1 MGNSNIPYRHLSFSS
16 FRHFFP
22 AKFIKQI
29 WLKMGTHR
37 RKRSLGLTGFLWL
50 GLFAA
55 AHTYLPSLQQIF
67 DLAYRLP
74 QTMVP
79 LSFVSVS
86 AFCQYRSVF
95 PLKILV
101 RIQRYLTL
109 RLYQFFPSE
118 AMRWKGFR
126 LLAIDGTIL
135 NLVEPLWP
143 YFGAL
148 NGCRGTGPTQA
159 YLVILY
165 DLITRIPLAF
175 RVGKAENNSLPRPL
189 LKRLIKH
196 LKTGDLLIID
206 LGFYSIEIFA
216 LLLNQSVNFIIPIR
230 AEGKPKLL
238 HRISK
243 NDGLYQIKASRY
255 WKNLSYVPEVITV
268 RIIDICH
275 PGFRP
280 RRLVTS
286 LLDSI
291 TYSSEEIAG
300 LYHQR
305 WHIETFF
312 REFKHTLQ
320 VTHWHAHGLHAFYTE
335 IFFQMLLV
343 IITRL
348 VMTEVA
354 LKSGI
359 PIGQLSFSR
368 CLAEV
373 RYVLAVVVHLP
384 IKYWIK
390 VYDELLIRLSSYTID
405 VRPGRRFER
414 DTQKRR
420 KQSRSRYS
428 YNIKKGDKNVA

>member
-22 AKFIKQI
+22 SKFIKQI

-37 RKRSLGLTGFLWL
+37 RNRSLGLTGFLWL
-50 GLFAA
+50 GLFVA

-74 QTMVP
+74 HTVLP

-86 AFCQYRSVF
+86 AFCQYRNAF
-95 PLKILV
+95 PLKMLLHIW
-101 RIQRYLTL
+101 RYLTQ
-109 RLYQFFPSE
+109 RLYQLYPSE
-118 AMRWKGFR
+118 ALRWKGFR

-148 NGCRGTGPTQA
+148 NGSRGTGPAQA

-175 RVGKAENNSLPRPL
+175 RIGKAENNSRPRPL

-206 LGFYSIEIFA
+206 SGFYSIEIFA
-216 LLLNQSVNFIIPIR
+216 LLLKTGVNFIIPMHTR
-230 AEGKPKLL
+230 GKPKLL
-238 HRISK
+238 QRLSK

-255 WKNLSYVPEVITV
+255 WKNLSYVPEVMTV
-268 RIIDICH
+268 RIINIYH

-280 RRLVTS
+280 KRLVTS
-286 LLDSI
+286 LLDAA
-291 TYSSEEIAG
+291 TYSSEEITG

-312 REFKHTLQ
+312 REFKHALQ
-320 VTHWHAHGLHAFYTE
+320 VTRWHAHRLQAFYTE
-335 IFFQMLLV
+335 IIFQMLLV

-348 VMTEVA
+348 IMAEVS

-359 PIGQLSFSR
+359 PIGQLSFSK

-373 RYVLAVVVHLP
+373 RYALAIVVHLP
-384 IKYWIK
+384 IKCWIK
-390 VYDELLIRLSSYTID
+390 VYEELLIRLSSYAID

-420 KQSRSRYS
+420 KQSRLRYS
-428 YNIKKGDKNVA
+428 SNIKKENKNVA

>member
-1 MGNSNIPYRHLSFSS
+1 MGNSNSSYRHIAFSS

-22 AKFIKQI
+22 SKFIKQI
-29 WLKMGTHR
+29 WLKMGHRR
-37 RKRSLGLTGFLWL
+37 RKRYLGLDGFLWL
-50 GLFAA
+50 GLFVA
-55 AHTYLPSLQQIF
+55 AHTYLPGLQQIF

-86 AFCQYRSVF
+86 AFCQYRNAF
-95 PLKILV
+95 PLKMLLYIW
-101 RIQRYLTL
+101 RYLTQ
-109 RLYQFFPSE
+109 RLYQLYPSE
-118 AMRWKGFR
+118 TIRWKGFR

-135 NLVEPLWP
+135 NLLEPLWP

-175 RVGKAENNSLPRPL
+175 RIGKAENNSRPRPL

-216 LLLNQSVNFIIPIR
+216 LLLNQSVNFIIPMR
-230 AEGKPKLL
+230 TKGRPKLL
-238 HRISK
+238 QRLSK
-243 NDGLYQIKASRY
+243 NDGLYQIKTSRY
-255 WKNLSYVPEVITV
+255 WKNLSYVPEVMTV
-268 RIIDICH
+268 RIINICH

-286 LLDSI
+286 LLDSV
-291 TYSSEEIAG
+291 TYSSEEIAE

-320 VTHWHAHGLHAFYTE
+320 VTHWHAHSLHAFYTE
-335 IFFQMLLV
+335 IIFQMLLV

-348 VMTEVA
+348 IMAEVS

-373 RYVLAVVVHLP
+373 RYALAIMVHLP
-384 IKYWIK
+384 IKCWIK
-390 VYDELLIRLSSYTID
+390 VYEELLVRLSDYTID
-405 VRPGRRFER
+405 IRLGRRFER

-428 YNIKKGDKNVA
+428 CNIEKENKNVA

>member
-1 MGNSNIPYRHLSFSS
+1 MANSNILYRHFAFSS

-22 AKFIKQI
+22 SKFVKQI
-29 WLKMGTHR
+29 WFKMGHRR
-37 RKRSLGLTGFLWL
+37 RKRYLGLDGFLWL
-50 GLFAA
+50 GLFVA

-67 DLAYRLP
+67 DLACRLP
-74 QTMVP
+74 QTMTP

-86 AFCQYRSVF
+86 AFCQYRNVF
-95 PLKILV
+95 PLKMLLHI
-101 RIQRYLTL
+101 RCYLTQ
-109 RLYQFFPSE
+109 RLYQLYPPESL
-118 AMRWKGFR
+118 RWKGFR

-148 NGCRGTGPTQA
+148 NGCRGTGPAQA

-175 RVGKAENNSLPRPL
+175 RVGKAENNSRSRSLF
-189 LKRLIKH
+189 KRLIPH
-196 LKTGDLLIID
+196 LKTGDLLVID
-206 LGFYSIEIFA
+206 SGFYSIEIFA
-216 LLLNQSVNFIIPIR
+216 LLLKQGVNFIIPMCSR
-230 AEGKPKLL
+230 GKPKLIQRL
-238 HRISK
+238 SK

-255 WKNLSYVPEVITV
+255 WKNICYVPEVMMV
-268 RIIDICH
+268 RIINIYH

-280 RRLVTS
+280 RKLVTS
-286 LLDSI
+286 LLDEAA
-291 TYSSEEIAG
+291 YSYEEITG

-320 VTHWHAHGLHAFYTE
+320 VTRWHAHSLHAFYTE
-335 IFFQMLLV
+335 IIFQMLLV

-348 VMTEVA
+348 IMAEA
-354 LKSGI
+354 SLKSGI
-359 PIGQLSFSR
+359 AIGQLSFSR

-373 RYVLAVVVHLP
+373 RYALAIVVHLP
-384 IKYWIK
+384 IKCWKK
-390 VYDELLIRLSSYTID
+390 VYEGLLIRLSSYTID

-420 KQSRSRYS
+420 KQSRLRYS
-428 YNIKKGDKNVA
+428 DNMKKENKNVA